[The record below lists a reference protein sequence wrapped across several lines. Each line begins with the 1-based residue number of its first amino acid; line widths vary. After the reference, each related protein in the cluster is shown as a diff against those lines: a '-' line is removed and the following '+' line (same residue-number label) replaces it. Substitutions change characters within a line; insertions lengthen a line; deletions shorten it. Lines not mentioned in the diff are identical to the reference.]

1 MKPKATVLKKE
12 IGLFSATAIGI
23 GTIIGAGIFVVT
35 GIVAG
40 LAGPAIIIS
49 MIIAGIIAILN
60 ALSFSELSA
69 FLPKEGGVYI
79 FAHELISS
87 NAGFIAG
94 WMWVFSNIFVGAA
107 VSLGFA
113 HYVVAISQTLPAKLI
128 AVIIC
133 LVFIV
138 LNYLGVRKTAIL
150 NNLLVSTKLFIL
162 TFFVA
167 LGVGYFN
174 GSYFTPF
181 IPTGSFGILQGSA
194 LIFFAYT
201 GFARITTMAE
211 EVKDPSRTI
220 PRSIILA
227 LVTSTVIYLFVSL
240 TAVGLVGYNDLSS
253 TGSPLVEAIKVTG
266 SQAAVSLIAMGAMV
280 ATTSV
285 LLTTILGVSRVTFAM
300 ARNDDFPKFLSKIH
314 PKYET
319 PYYAIWITGLLMI
332 LAIIFADLTRVVT
345 VSTFA
350 SLIYYLIANLAALR
364 LREKVRRYSLFVPV
378 ISLLSCLGLLMF
390 LTFDS
395 WIIGVIAIGI
405 GIVYY
410 KAYKKFRLR
419 FNSRLNLS

>member
-1 MKPKATVLKKE
+1 MKPKATVLKGK

-49 MIIAGIIAILN
+49 MMIAGIIAILN

-69 FLPKEGGVYI
+69 FLPREGGVYV

-87 NAGFIAG
+87 DVGFIAG
-94 WMWVFSNIFVGAA
+94 WMWVLSNIFVGAA

-113 HYVVAISQTLPAKLI
+113 HYIAAIFQPIPVKL
-128 AVIIC
+128 AATIIC
-133 LVFIV
+133 FVFIV
-138 LNYLGVRKTAIL
+138 LNYLGVRRTTVL
-150 NNLLVSTKLFIL
+150 NNVLVSTKLFIL
-162 TFFVA
+162 TFFVV

-181 IPTGSFGILQGSA
+181 APMGSFGILQGSA

-240 TAVGLVGYNDLSS
+240 TAVGLVGYTGLSE
-253 TGSPLVEAIKVTG
+253 TGSPLVQAMKITG
-266 SQAAVSLIAMGAMV
+266 SQAAVSLVAMGAIV

-300 ARNDDFPKFLSKIH
+300 ARNNDFPKFLSKIH

-332 LAIIFADLTRVVT
+332 LAIVFADLTRVVA

-364 LREKVRRYSLFVPV
+364 LHGKARHYSSFVPAISLF
-378 ISLLSCLGLLMF
+378 SCLGLLIF

-395 WIIGVIAIGI
+395 WIIGVIALGI

-419 FNSRLNLS
+419 FNG